1 MSHIIG
7 RGRYARETYP
17 QAQRGGGA
25 GCVLGVG
32 ADSNEKVISL
42 VTSDDFFLFPRQQN
56 VQGNPVEVV
65 LPASFALGDALLIR
79 YHIEWSY
86 NSGAVTPPSVANVLT
101 FAVVDLGSGFQG
113 IFQALGISPYSGSFR
128 VIKDDADAE
137 ESVLIAATAGSILFT
152 PPAFTAPPRVAILCE
167 TDVPIDLS
175 TPNVDVADDSGPAFL
190 DVTHIKAGCV
200 FQEPDF
206 VLSDPFVPALVP
218 FTPQQ

>member
-17 QAQRGGGA
+17 QARPPGGA

-32 ADSNEKVISL
+32 ADSNEKSIS
-42 VTSDDFFLFPRQQN
+42 VVSTVDEFFLFPRQQN

-79 YHIEWSY
+79 QYIEWSY
-86 NSGAVTPPSVANVLT
+86 DQNAVTPSSALAVSA
-101 FAVVDLGSGFQG
+101 AVVDLGSGYEFVLQG
-113 IFQALGISPYSGSFR
+113 LGFVPYSSSAR
-128 VIKDDADAE
+128 IIRDDGTGGEQA
-137 ESVLIAATAGSILFT
+137 LIAATEGSILFT
-152 PPAFTAPPRVAILCE
+152 PAAFSAPPRVAIACE
-167 TDVPIDLS
+167 TEVPVDLS
-175 TPNVDVADDSGPAFL
+175 VPNLNVAEESGPAFL

-200 FQEPDF
+200 FQEPAF
-206 VLSDPFVPALVP
+206 TLSGPIPLENVP